1 MRGFSLKDFL
11 NRPVRGHRFR
21 ASGSVKILKH
31 AAKYRRPG
39 ESLVNPT
46 IVELD
51 LDARSGFCFSP
62 DIMIGAFMLESS
74 GL

>member
-39 ESLVNPT
+39 EILVNPT
-46 IVELD
+46 IVEID
-51 LDARSGFCFSP
+51 LDAHSGFKFFLDS
-62 DIMIGAFMLESS
+62 MIGASVVVSS
-74 GL
+74 LL